1 MNREAQLD
9 HLTTLNRLSQ
19 NALAL
24 VGVLLTL
31 LTACSKRDKVVEIG
45 DDDPEMEAAISKA
58 RQTLPQF
65 WQAFDQREHGGSN
78 FVLVVRITDKGRI
91 EHFFTTDFERR
102 DGKTM
107 VTISNHP
114 NIVASVKLGDRI
126 EIPEADITDWSYM
139 RDGKY
144 VGMITFKVR
153 FKHMR
158 AADVEQVKKMM
169 ADP

>member
-1 MNREAQLD
+1 MKSTAQI
-9 HLTTLNRLSQ
+9 TLL
-19 NALAL
+19 L
-24 VGVLLTL
+24 VAVLVTL
-31 LTACSKRDKVVEIG
+31 LTACSKRDKVVGVG
-45 DDDPEMEAAISKA
+45 DDDPEMAAAIAKA

-65 WQAFDQREHGGSN
+65 WQVFDKREHGETN
-78 FVLVVRITDKGRI
+78 FVLVVRITDKGHI
-91 EHFFTTDFERR
+91 EHFSVTDFERR

-107 VTISNHP
+107 VTINNAP
-114 NIVASVKLGDRI
+114 KIVASVKLGDRI

-144 VGMITFKVR
+144 VGMITFKAR

-158 AADVEQVKKMM
+158 AADVEQARKMM